1 MGKNIFG
8 QTVNSN
14 LSYSVLPWELYL
26 QITSNSVYP
35 AGNTMT
41 FETVEENLIL
51 LSF

>member
-1 MGKNIFG
+1 MGENIFF
-8 QTVNSN
+8 TLYYIV
-14 LSYSVLPWELYL
+14 LSWELYL

-41 FETVEENLIL
+41 FETAEENVVL